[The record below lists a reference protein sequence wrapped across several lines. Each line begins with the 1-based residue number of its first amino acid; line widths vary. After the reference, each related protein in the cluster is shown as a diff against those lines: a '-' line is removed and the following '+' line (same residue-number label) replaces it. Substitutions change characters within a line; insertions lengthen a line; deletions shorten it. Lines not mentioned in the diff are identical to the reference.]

1 MDPEQKYLLASK
13 RDLYHVD
20 TRPAVFLDMIGISIS
35 NFRSTL
41 NVCRTLRIQVDVST
55 SIDKRNGRN
64 CTNDRLKERSSYKK
78 LLVYQPRYS
87 TKRRGHRSR
96 GRDYACGSKCT

>member
-35 NFRSTL
+35 NFR
-41 NVCRTLRIQVDVST
+41 N
-55 SIDKRNGRN
+55 KRNGRN